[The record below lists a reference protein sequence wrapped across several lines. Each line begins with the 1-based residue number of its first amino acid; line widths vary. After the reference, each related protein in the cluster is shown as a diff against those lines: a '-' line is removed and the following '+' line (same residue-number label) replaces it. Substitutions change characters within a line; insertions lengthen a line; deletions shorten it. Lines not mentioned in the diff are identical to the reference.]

1 MTPHRRLPRSNAK
14 QLSEIRVRKQN
25 RNANAG
31 GLRDIVGIDTET
43 QDGNIFLI
51 ADSERNWLDIANN
64 NITFAKVAEF
74 LLQHEGK
81 WVFMYNLQYDA
92 ESILKL
98 LPKQVLETYKGRRK
112 WNRELRFEHQGY
124 KVHYIP
130 KKKLTIS
137 KGDGK
142 HSVSCYDIAQYYEN
156 KPLIVAY

>member
-74 LLQHEGK
+74 LLQP
-81 WVFMYNLQYDA
+81 WLPLNADCPRQSLDA
-92 ESILKL
+92 
-98 LPKQVLETYKGRRK
+98 
-112 WNRELRFEHQGY
+112 
-124 KVHYIP
+124 
-130 KKKLTIS
+130 
-137 KGDGK
+137 
-142 HSVSCYDIAQYYEN
+142 
-156 KPLIVAY
+156 